1 MKEGEIPFMS
11 VVVCAFNEE
20 KLLRSCL
27 EGLAAQTCPS
37 DRYEVLVIDDESTDK
52 TFAIASDFITS
63 LGDDAP
69 HVRLIG
75 LCHGGLSVARNSG
88 IQLSEGEIIAF
99 IDGDAVPDRT
109 WLEELAKP
117 FLEGAD
123 YVGGRINLLNTNCRV
138 ARFIQRTRHRQFFG
152 PRIFNDQ
159 CIGCN
164 MAYRKEVFDAV
175 GGFHENFKTRGDES
189 TLQARIGGQFQ
200 YAAAPSA
207 IVLHERPET
216 VLVSLRVEWESATLI
231 HVVAKASGKGMS
243 WKETLLILEQFLI
256 TLFPILLC
264 AISFRPSLF
273 VLPLGVA
280 TLAVIRR
287 LYLRPLNRAIAK
299 GLIQE
304 YGLVRGTIGHVL
316 FCFTHNIIGFL
327 GRLVSPWLHF
337 GEDIVPPMTTKL
349 AIMKYKDSKAL

>member
-1 MKEGEIPFMS
+1 MNGGENPFMS

-69 HVRLIG
+69 RVRLIRIW
-75 LCHGGLSVARNSG
+75 HGGLSVARNSG

-99 IDGDAVPDRT
+99 IDGDAVPVRT

-123 YVGGRINLLNTNCRV
+123 YVGGRINLLNTDCRV
-138 ARFIQRTRHRQFFG
+138 ARFIQRTRNRQFFG

-164 MAYRKEVFDAV
+164 MAFRKEVFDAV
-175 GGFHENFKTRGDES
+175 GGFHENFEARGDES
-189 TLQARIGGQFQ
+189 TLQERIRGHFQ
-200 YAAAPSA
+200 YAAAPNA
-207 IVLHERPET
+207 IVLHERPGT
-216 VLVSLRVEWESATLI
+216 VLASLRAEWKSATLI

-243 WKETLLILEQFLI
+243 WKEVLLIVEQFLI

-264 AISFRPSLF
+264 VVSFRPSLF
-273 VLPLGVA
+273 VLPLAVA
-280 TLAVIRR
+280 TFAVIRR

-304 YGLVRGTIGHVL
+304 YGLVRGTVGHIL
-316 FCFTHNIIGFL
+316 FCFTHNILGFL
-327 GRLVSPWLHF
+327 GRLVSPWLHC
-337 GEDIVPPMTTKL
+337 GENIVPPMTTEL
-349 AIMKYKDSKAL
+349 TIMKSIDSKAL